1 MLREYIWILSCS
13 WIENTNRTRL
23 SFEDIKNSM
32 SMIVKIFSGFNLN
45 FIRYTK
51 KKSDDECEISYDS
64 HFSLALLPCR
74 IVFVYFQNL
83 PSIFLASTSKQKQL
97 TSGKQSTHRLFYVSV
112 RINKITHISTFPIAR
127 AQVFPDPC
135 KASNGEETNKHK
147 KPKAVN
153 TPHLKGR

>member
-1 MLREYIWILSCS
+1 MTNAKFHTILISLSHYCHAVSFLFTFRIFQAFFLRLRV
-13 WIENTNRTRL
+13 N
-23 SFEDIKNSM
+23 KNS
-32 SMIVKIFSGFNLN
+32 SQAANSQLIGF
-45 FIRYTK
+45 
-51 KKSDDECEISYDS
+51 
-64 HFSLALLPCR
+64 
-74 IVFVYFQNL
+74 
-83 PSIFLASTSKQKQL
+83 
-97 TSGKQSTHRLFYVSV
+97 FYVSV